1 MLNFSILEV
10 IILIF
15 NAVIRRDLTILFLVN
30 LNVNKIVLEMSYLYN
45 FYIYNKSINFHNRAF
60 TFKFLIYISDK
71 FIYILYIY
79 TININPLSLFIF
91 FLAIKYLF
99 SNIIATYIGL
109 LFFFISVLIILIHL
123 YISYMESNLYSNN
136 FLIKYLLLTLI
147 LLNLLVIIL
156 LIVKLGNFFSNYCYY
171 YNEGSYSTSGPN
183 NSGSNNSGSNNSGP
197 SNPGPNNPGPNNPGP
212 NNFTLSVAEENERR
226 RRRNEELDRT
236 IASHEGRDEPEKRLE
251 DMDIIERNNKIL
263 KTGSEQKDRI
273 LSRQLNSN
281 SWVKKPFYNSTLK
294 GKRKWTSNID
304 FNVNKGKSTY
314 SDSSVLENIIKEKNA
329 YNMQEKKFQNIINN
343 INANNMENEW
353 FPKESKPLFT
363 EYIELIKIL
372 KDNLKSF
379 QENISRK

>member
-10 IILIF
+10 IMLIF
-15 NAVIRRDLTILFLVN
+15 NAVIRRDLTILFMVN
-30 LNVNKIVLEMSYLYN
+30 FNVNKIVLEMSYLYN
-45 FYIYNKSINFHNRAF
+45 FYISNKSINFHNRAAF
-60 TFKFLIYISDK
+60 TFKFFIYISDK
-71 FIYILYIY
+71 FIYLLYIY
-79 TININPLSLFIF
+79 TRNINPLSLFLF
-91 FLAIKYLF
+91 FLAIKYFF

-109 LFFFISVLIILIHL
+109 LFFFISVLIILIYL
-123 YISYMESNLYSNN
+123 YICYMKSNLYSNN

-147 LLNLLVIIL
+147 LLNLLVIII
-156 LIVKLGNFFSNYCYY
+156 LIVKLGNFFFNYCYYYY

-183 NSGSNNSGSNNSGP
+183 NSGPNNSGP
-197 SNPGPNNPGPNNPGP
+197 SNPGPNNPGP

-304 FNVNKGKSTY
+304 FSVNKGKSTY
-314 SDSSVLENIIKEKNA
+314 SNSSVLENIIKEKNA